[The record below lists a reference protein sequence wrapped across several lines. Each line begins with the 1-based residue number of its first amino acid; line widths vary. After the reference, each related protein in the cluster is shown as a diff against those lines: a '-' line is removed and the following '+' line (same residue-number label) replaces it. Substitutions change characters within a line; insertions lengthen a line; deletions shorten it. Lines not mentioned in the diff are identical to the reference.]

1 VLTVPV
7 RGLPILSSPDGDTL
21 ARAVPGADIQVLGRE
36 GGWARVRV
44 EGWAWMGSEPSDSSE
59 AVIAAPLEVDPG
71 AVTREP
77 DRYRGRAVRWTLQF
91 VSFERAERVR
101 TDFYEG
107 EPFLLTR
114 PAGGGG
120 GFIYVAVP
128 PERMADFQDLT
139 PLESIEVVGR
149 IRSGSSGLTGSPILD
164 LIELRRTS
172 RR

>member
-1 VLTVPV
+1 MA
-7 RGLPILSSPDGDTL
+7 GE
-21 ARAVPGADIQVLGRE
+21 AA
-36 GGWARVRV
+36 
-44 EGWAWMGSEPSDSSE
+44 DSSE
-59 AVIAAPLEVDPG
+59 TVITAPLDIEPG
-71 AVTREP
+71 AVAREP
-77 DRYRGRAVRWTLQF
+77 DRYRGRAVRWALQF
-91 VSFERAERVR
+91 VSVERAERVR

-120 GFIYVAVP
+120 GFVYIAVP
-128 PERMADFQDLT
+128 PERMAEFQDLT

-164 LIELRRTS
+164 LVELRRTS